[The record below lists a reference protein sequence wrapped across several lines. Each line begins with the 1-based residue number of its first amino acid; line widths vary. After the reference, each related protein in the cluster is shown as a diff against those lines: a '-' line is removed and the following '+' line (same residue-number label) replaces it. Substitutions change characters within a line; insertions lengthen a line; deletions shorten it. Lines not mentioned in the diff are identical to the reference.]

1 MAGGAQKTSQF
12 NQATTV
18 TQADQVP
25 LLQGGELKRVT
36 VGVLTGAPDFGWQA
50 TGESWTFSSY
60 SSTTLTGVITV
71 PSDATAKYSVGMRVR
86 FSQTTGGTKYGTI
99 IAVTTTSLSVIFAA
113 SATLT
118 NETITSP
125 VYSPLNAPASGTV
138 NLADENQSFSTSAQA
153 TTQRWID
160 GKLIYK
166 QTFSLSLTG
175 SGSEQIFT
183 IGLTSSATTVVKVEG
198 IKKDTGSY
206 VGDYYP
212 IEYSNPAAPAAQN
225 MQLKLSKTGSA
236 WEVRCNS
243 GSAGTLLLTTYY
255 VL

>member
-12 NQATTV
+12 NQATSV

-125 VYSPLNAPASGTV
+125 VYSPLNAPASGAV
-138 NLADENQSFSTSAQA
+138 SLADENQSFSTSAQA

-166 QTFSLSLTG
+166 ITQAFTLAG
-175 SGSEQIFT
+175 SGIEQVF
-183 IGLTSSATTVVKVEG
+183 TSSIPFAATRIVKVEG
-198 IKKDTGSY
+198 GQQTNG
-206 VGDYYP
+206 GTPDYYP
-212 IEYSNPAAPAAQN
+212 IEYSNPAAPATQN
-225 MQLKLSKTGSA
+225 MQLKLSKTGAA
-236 WEVRCNS
+236 WEVRCNT
-243 GSAGTLLLTTYY
+243 GIAGTLLLTTYY